1 VTSSSGGD
9 TPPNNENVELTQ
21 YRYSLSQVPGAGD
34 EHVEILERVPLVLL
48 QLSPLGQV

>member
-1 VTSSSGGD
+1 MYS
-9 TPPNNENVELTQ
+9 PNAENNELTQ
-21 YRYSLSQVPGAGD
+21 YRYSLSLVGVPGAGD

>member
-1 VTSSSGGD
+1 VYS
-9 TPPNNENVELTQ
+9 PNAENNELPVTNSVPVL
-21 YRYSLSQVPGAGD
+21 SLSLVVVPGAGD